1 MKRINKITE
10 EEIILEFLKGEFN
23 SNRFNEDLRNALI
36 KLNLNSNIISNGD
49 LTNKKENLE
58 RLKIMK
64 EYRGYPDEELF
75 ENFPTI
81 YEWDYVKLSKEDID
95 KIYYIDYDYWNE
107 LSNNTS
113 KPLEAAKTIKE
124 GREIFK
130 VSNQPFI
137 DGIKNIDSFPPIILI
152 TCNDEKY
159 LIIEGHSRM
168 TVYGL
173 NPDKL
178 EGTYAYI
185 GYCTE
190 EEMKKYDIRMLKD
203 ESLKSR
209 KY

>member
-10 EEIILEFLKGEFN
+10 EEMILEFLKGEYN
-23 SNRFNEDLRNALI
+23 SNRFNDDLKNALI
-36 KLNLNSNIISNGD
+36 KLNLNSDIISNGD
-49 LTNKKENLE
+49 ITNKKENLE

-113 KPLEAAKTIKE
+113 KPVEAAKTINE

-137 DGIKNIDSFPPIILI
+137 NGIKYVDNFPPVILI

-203 ESLKSR
+203 ESVKSR